1 MIEWRFNPE
10 NYKPNGYELVPPGD
24 YRVRIENAEE
34 QTSKTG
40 KPMIKMTLKVSGY
53 EGNLWNYMVFD
64 NSTPETHRRTDNN
77 LGRIFDSFGIAQG
90 DMNLENWKGK
100 IGAATIKNEPDNKGT
115 MRAVV
120 SWFIQREKQDSLSM
134 WQEHRAAQVNPEML
148 KPEEPI
154 PF

>member
-10 NYKPNGYELVPPGD
+10 NYNPNGYELVPPGD

-120 SWFIQREKQDSLSM
+120 SWFIQREKQDSLPM

>member
-10 NYKPNGYELVPPGD
+10 NYNPNGYELVPPGD

-77 LGRIFDSFGIAQG
+77 LGRIFDSFGIPQG

-120 SWFIQREKQDSLSM
+120 SWFIQREKQDSLPM

>member
-10 NYKPNGYELVPPGD
+10 NYNPNGYELVPPGD

-77 LGRIFDSFGIAQG
+77 LGRIFDSFGIPQG

-120 SWFIQREKQDSLSM
+120 SWFIQREKQDSLPM

-148 KPEEPI
+148 NPEEPI

>member
-1 MIEWRFNPE
+1 MIEWKFNSE
-10 NYKPNGYELVPPGD
+10 NYNPNSYELVPPGD

-77 LGRIFDSFGIAQG
+77 LGRIFDSFGIPQG
-90 DMNLENWKGK
+90 DMNIENWKGK

-120 SWFIQREKQDSLSM
+120 SWFIQRDKQDSLPM

>member
-1 MIEWRFNPE
+1 MIEWRFNPD
-10 NYKPNGYELVPPGD
+10 NYNPKGYELVPPGD

-53 EGNLWNYMVFD
+53 GGNIWNYMVFD

-77 LGRIFDSFGIAQG
+77 LGRIFDSFGIPQG
-90 DMNLENWKGK
+90 DMNLEDWKGK
-100 IGAATIKNEPDNKGT
+100 VGAASIKNEPDNKGT
-115 MRAVV
+115 MRAAV
-120 SWFIQREKQDSLSM
+120 SWFIQRDKQDELPM
-134 WQEHRAAQVNPEML
+134 WQEHRAAQIKPEMVD
-148 KPEEPI
+148 PENPI

>member
-1 MIEWRFNPE
+1 MIEWKFNPE
-10 NYKPNGYELVPPGD
+10 NYNPNSYELVPPGE

-120 SWFIQREKQDSLSM
+120 SWFIQREKQDSLPM

>member
-53 EGNLWNYMVFD
+53 EGNIWNYMVFD

-120 SWFIQREKQDSLSM
+120 SWFIQREKQDSLPM